1 MLHEHSLSSTQKTNY
16 LTSFNYKLYRAS
28 KIVIFTSILLVGAA
42 VKTLKGYL
50 YTIVF
55 LRKPVQQRRSDTP
68 TWRYF
73 TCNLKKD
80 DVACCGKLS
89 GVRGSQLLAKRAGGG
104 GRNCQCCKMYL
115 LAKKIWLPLNLEA
128 SHTHVLLFQTA
139 CEMTSCHCIDA
150 GQVSAKKHNC
160 VLLGW

>member
-16 LTSFNYKLYRAS
+16 LTSFNYKLYWAS

-68 TWRYF
+68 T
-73 TCNLKKD
+73 
-80 DVACCGKLS
+80 
-89 GVRGSQLLAKRAGGG
+89 
-104 GRNCQCCKMYL
+104 
-115 LAKKIWLPLNLEA
+115 
-128 SHTHVLLFQTA
+128 
-139 CEMTSCHCIDA
+139 
-150 GQVSAKKHNC
+150 
-160 VLLGW
+160 